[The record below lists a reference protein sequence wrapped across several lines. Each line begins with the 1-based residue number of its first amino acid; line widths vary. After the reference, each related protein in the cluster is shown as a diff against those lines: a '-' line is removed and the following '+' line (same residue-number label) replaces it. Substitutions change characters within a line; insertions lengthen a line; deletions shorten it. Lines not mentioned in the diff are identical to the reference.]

1 MVDSGRVSVSTC
13 QFSSYVMWY
22 QSVIPTTPSSY
33 RQQAIDLIQDA
44 ERVPQADKSS
54 LLYCF
59 SEAGCA
65 LHCQRESIYAHS
77 LPTLDINIG
86 TPRACCVRAQGET
99 LFKHFFD
106 YGACLFLK
114 SSVSPSTFVPGKR
127 VGTSQGGRPIST
139 RKLRDN
145 KRLHVEE
152 LLGDI
157 APE

>member
-1 MVDSGRVSVSTC
+1 MRH
-13 QFSSYVMWY
+13 
-22 QSVIPTTPSSY
+22 QSLIPTTPSVY
-33 RQQAIDLIQDA
+33 REQAINLIEDA

-59 SEAGCA
+59 TEAGCA
-65 LHCQRESIYAHS
+65 LYLQQESFYAHS

-86 TPRACCVRAQGET
+86 SPRAYGVRAKGET
-99 LFKHFFD
+99 LFKQFHD
-106 YGACLFLK
+106 NGTCLFLK
-114 SSVSPSTFVPGKR
+114 SSVSPSTVVPSKR
-127 VGTSQGGRPIST
+127 VGPSQGGRFVST

-145 KRLHVEE
+145 KRLHIEE